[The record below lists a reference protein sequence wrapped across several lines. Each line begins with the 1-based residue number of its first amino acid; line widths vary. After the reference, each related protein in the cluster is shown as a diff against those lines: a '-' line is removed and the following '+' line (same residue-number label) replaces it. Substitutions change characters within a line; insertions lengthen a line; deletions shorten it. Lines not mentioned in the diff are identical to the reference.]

1 MQHAVQAALG
11 PRAVNVEDADRNSA
25 VAGRKER
32 LGRRE
37 RRAVQVDGVELT
49 GMAGKEADQVPAVG
63 ERAPAPAV
71 VEEDAASEAG
81 DLLAIVVPPGAE
93 QEIERIAVAVDG
105 PEEVHHQGL
114 GTAAVHR
121 MEDVQDSVSF
131 HDSINREIRRNKEP
145 SSRSGR
151 TSSRWIAP
159 SGRPARRAAMT
170 TRAMR
175 GRRALHI
182 I

>member
-1 MQHAVQAALG
+1 M
-11 PRAVNVEDADRNSA
+11 NVEDADRDSA
-25 VAGRKER
+25 IAGRKER

-37 RRAVQVDGVELT
+37 RRAVQVDGVELA

-71 VEEDAASEAG
+71 VEEDAAAEAG
-81 DLLAIVVPPGAE
+81 DLLAVVVPPGAE
-93 QEIERIAVAVDG
+93 QEIECIAVAVDG

-170 TRAMR
+170 ARAMR